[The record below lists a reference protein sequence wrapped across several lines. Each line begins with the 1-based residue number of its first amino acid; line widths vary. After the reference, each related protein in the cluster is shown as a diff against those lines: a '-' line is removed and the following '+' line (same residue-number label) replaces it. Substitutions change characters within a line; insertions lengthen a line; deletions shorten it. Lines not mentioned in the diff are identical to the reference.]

1 MAMKNLLPLLIM
13 SAFVFAC
20 NKQDEVTRV
29 DQYKEIV
36 YRINTGDSNLYITF
50 RRAVYDSS
58 QKGNID
64 FDSVLI
70 APGLYEIPAT
80 VLTGTDAK
88 LYGESSVSGNFSLQI
103 TQQNGKVLAKTDS
116 ITYDPANQLHDARWY
131 ARISII
137 P

>member
-1 MAMKNLLPLLIM
+1 MAMKKLLLLLM
-13 SAFVFAC
+13 LSSFVFAC
-20 NKQDEVTRV
+20 NKQDEATKV
-29 DQYKEIV
+29 DQYKKIV

-88 LYGESSVSGNFSLQI
+88 LYGESHLSGNFSMQI
-103 TQQNGKVLAKTDS
+103 TQQNGTVLAKTDS
-116 ITYDPANQLHDARWY
+116 ITYDPANQLHVARWY
-131 ARISII
+131 ARINII